1 MMREE
6 NGSMINEIDYYINL
20 RILEDRNCLYIGAN

>member
-1 MMREE
+1 MMREK

-20 RILEDRNCLYIGAN
+20 RILEDRNWLYIGAN